1 MLDRGELTCLIRRP
15 GAELE
20 LWRCGILSHMRCLT
34 LPWRPAPETL
44 ILSNDEVHV
53 WRAPLDVPEL
63 HVRSLWYLLT
73 GDECQRAERYVFEKD
88 QRHFVVARGLLRVLL
103 GRYLGQDP
111 QHLRF
116 TYGPHGKPALA
127 TDMGGDTL
135 RFNVSHSYGLALYAM
150 TRGREIG
157 VDVERIRPEVAQET
171 IAEHFFSPREVTI
184 LRALPMLLQAP
195 AFFACWTRKEA
206 YIKARGKG
214 LSVPLNSFSVSLI
227 PGKPAELLDVQSDPE
242 ESSRWS
248 FLELVPDSHYV
259 GALAVEGRDWR
270 PRYRD
275 FLGTDFKRYS
285 VDMFPGTTNN
295 PG

>member
-1 MLDRGELTCLIRRP
+1 MLDRGERACLIRRP

-20 LWRCGILSHMRCLT
+20 LWRCAILSHMRCLT

-44 ILSNDEVHV
+44 TLNNDEVHV

-63 HVRSLWYLLT
+63 SVRSLWYLLA

-88 QRHFVVARGLLRVLL
+88 RKHFVVARGLLRVLL

-127 TDMGGDTL
+127 TDTGGDTL
-135 RFNVSHSYGLALYAM
+135 RFNVSHSYGLALYGV

-157 VDVERIRPEVAQET
+157 VDVEHIRPEVAQET

-184 LRALPMLLQAP
+184 LRALPISLQAL

-206 YIKARGKG
+206 YIKATGDG
-214 LSVPLNSFSVSLI
+214 LALPLDQFDVSLA
-227 PGKPAELLDVQSDPE
+227 PGEPAALLRTAWDPQE
-242 ESSRWS
+242 AARWAMHD
-248 FLELVPDSHYV
+248 LAPAPDYRAAVAVAGHDWHLACWDEPAAYLNTP
-259 GALAVEGRDWR
+259 GA
-270 PRYRD
+270 PR
-275 FLGTDFKRYS
+275 GA
-285 VDMFPGTTNN
+285 
-295 PG
+295 